1 MEKFRGVE
9 RMVVREKLPGL
20 GTDTEA
26 KRLKSHESWCRYRYC
41 ARVRVL

>member
-20 GTDTEA
+20 GTDAEA
-26 KRLKSHESWCRYRYC
+26 RRLKSHEFWRTDTVSVY
-41 ARVRVL
+41 V